1 MTMRQYVLVSY
12 DVCDAKR
19 LRQVYKLMR
28 GYGEHIQ
35 YSVFLCQ
42 LTDKDMVV
50 LKEKLSDITNRNED
64 QVMMIR
70 LGNVNASNQ
79 VGYPKNWQVI
89 GKKIHLRDTKVMVF

>member
-1 MTMRQYVLVSY
+1 
-12 DVCDAKR
+12 
-19 LRQVYKLMR
+19 MR

-50 LKEKLSDITNRNED
+50 LKEKLSDITNQNED
-64 QVMMIR
+64 QVMLIR
-70 LGNVNASNQ
+70 LGSVDAANQ

-89 GKKIHLRDTKVMVF
+89 GRKVHLRDTKVMVF